1 MFFSNSKLIAIV
13 TIALSAIILV
23 QGKITEDRNLV
34 VKWPRSAGQHAIQIV
49 GDPSKIQISATNYK
63 TVQNAQSA
71 KIGIQSS
78 GKCKKMIKASS
89 GLFEG
94 PCTLTT
100 AQHDQTYLAEC
111 TNGKGSA
118 SIYFPKLGSS
128 EKNVNVLTAGPIWAG
143 FSNKKN
149 QPLKQGNLKND
160 GDRVAVILN
169 CDGDQRGH
177 F

>member
-13 TIALSAIILV
+13 TIALSANIFVI
-23 QGKITEDRNLV
+23 GKITEDTNLV
-34 VKWPRSAGQHAIQIV
+34 VKWPRLAGQHAIQIV

-71 KIGIQSS
+71 KVGIQSS
-78 GKCKKMIKASS
+78 AKCKKLINASS

-128 EKNVNVLTAGPIWAG
+128 QDVNVLTAGPIWAG

-149 QPLKQGNLKND
+149 QPLKQGNLKNN